1 MGTLRHLAF
10 GMSMAVVATSAA
22 APASAA
28 STVVGGTTSVTL
40 TAAPTLTSAGIT
52 VTPTGSAMA
61 MVSGSIPTVTFP
73 ITGGT
78 KNDSTGALLLY
89 HDGSGLLFSNGTNSL
104 ATSNFVV
111 DTASMLVSGNVSATI
126 GGMTSDLGTASL
138 FNIVGGNTLT
148 LTSTASDAFSNLF
161 KANLPAGTAVATV
174 AINAQT
180 GAVPEPG
187 TWMMMLVGFGGMGL
201 AVRRRNRQVA
211 VA

>member
-1 MGTLRHLAF
+1 MGSLRQFAF
-10 GMSMAVVATSAA
+10 GITMTMSAALAA

-28 STVVGGTTSVTL
+28 SIVGGMTSVTL
-40 TAAPTLTSAGIT
+40 SAAPTLTSAGIT
-52 VTPTGSAMA
+52 VTPTGTATA
-61 MVSGSIPTVTFP
+61 MVSGGIPTVTFP

-78 KNDSTGALLLY
+78 KNDSTGALLIN
-89 HDGSGLLFSNGTNSL
+89 HNGSGLLFSNGTNSL

-126 GGMTSDLGTASL
+126 GGITNNLGSASL

-148 LTSTASDAFSNLF
+148 LTSAASGAFNTVF
-161 KANLPAGTAVATV
+161 GVNLPAGTTV
-174 AINAQT
+174 GTAKINALT

-187 TWMMMLVGFGGMGL
+187 TWMMMLLGFGAIGL
-201 AVRRRNRQVA
+201 AVRRRRRQLA